1 MLKYVPIATL
11 ILVLPVVSLVTAMRS
26 PGQETTVQAPAT
38 VKQEKTPKKN
48 VEKEEVPVV
57 KFETE
62 ATGKQKQM
70 SNAHDKSISEMPEIT
85 DITESESWIE
95 RLPALPMEKSDA
107 VIVGTVAKAEAHL
120 STGQTSVY
128 SEYAIVVD
136 EVFSDKTN
144 LSLVSGSTFT
154 AVREGG
160 GVQFASG
167 HIQVY
172 RMSGQGFLKPNR
184 KYVLFVKR
192 TGETHG
198 FLLLTGYQLR
208 RDRVIPVD
216 QVSGHAVYAGANVGE
231 FLTIVRTE
239 ISNYGSW
246 RQACATYATP
256 MARSRLQQR
265 HVRLTPVAA
274 PATKYTE
281 DR

>member
-1 MLKYVPIATL
+1 MLKYVPVTTL

-26 PGQETTVQAPAT
+26 PSQETTVQAQAT

-48 VEKEEVPVV
+48 VENEEVPVV

-62 ATGKQKQM
+62 APDKQKQM
-70 SNAHDKSISEMPEIT
+70 SSAHDKSISEMPEIT

-120 STGQTSVY
+120 STEQTGVY
-128 SEYAIVVD
+128 SEYTIVVD
-136 EVFSDKTN
+136 EVLSDKTD
-144 LSLVSGSTFT
+144 LSLVSGSRLT

-167 HIQVY
+167 HTQIY

-192 TGETHG
+192 TEETHSL
-198 FLLLTGYQLR
+198 LLLTGYQLR

-216 QVSGHAVYAGANVGE
+216 QVSSHAVYAGANVGE
-231 FLTIVRTE
+231 FLNIVRTA
-239 ISNYGSW
+239 ISNYRRG
-246 RQACATYATP
+246 TNP
-256 MARSRLQQR
+256 
-265 HVRLTPVAA
+265 
-274 PATKYTE
+274 
-281 DR
+281 

>member
-11 ILVLPVVSLVTAMRS
+11 ILVLPVVSLVTAIRS
-26 PGQETTVQAPAT
+26 PSQETTVQARAT

-48 VEKEEVPVV
+48 VENEEVPVV

-62 ATGKQKQM
+62 APDKQKQM
-70 SNAHDKSISEMPEIT
+70 SSAQDKSISEMPEVT

-107 VIVGTVAKAEAHL
+107 IIVGTVAKAEAHL

-128 SEYAIVVD
+128 SEYTIVVD
-136 EVFSDKTN
+136 EVFSDKTD

-167 HIQVY
+167 HIQIY

-192 TGETHG
+192 AEETHG
-198 FLLLTGYQLR
+198 FLLLTAYQLR

-216 QVSGHAVYAGANVGE
+216 QVSSHAVYAGANVGE
-231 FLTIVRTE
+231 FLKIVRAA
-239 ISNYGSW
+239 ISNY
-246 RQACATYATP
+246 
-256 MARSRLQQR
+256 RSRTNR
-265 HVRLTPVAA
+265 
-274 PATKYTE
+274 
-281 DR
+281 

>member
-26 PGQETTVQAPAT
+26 PSQETTVQARPT

-48 VEKEEVPVV
+48 VENEEVPVV

-62 ATGKQKQM
+62 PTDKQKLM
-70 SNAHDKSISEMPEIT
+70 SSGPDKSISEMPEIT

-107 VIVGTVAKAEAHL
+107 VIVATVAKAEAHL

-128 SEYAIVVD
+128 SEYTIVVD
-136 EVFSDKTN
+136 EVFSDKTD

-167 HIQVY
+167 HIQIY

-192 TGETHG
+192 AEEPHG
-198 FLLLTGYQLR
+198 FLLLTGYQLL

-231 FLTIVRTE
+231 FLTIVRTA
-239 ISNYGSW
+239 ISNYG
-246 RQACATYATP
+246 RGTN
-256 MARSRLQQR
+256 R
-265 HVRLTPVAA
+265 
-274 PATKYTE
+274 
-281 DR
+281 